1 MGEKIALGFHTC
13 VDYELDWDLSVIE
26 GLIRKF
32 DVRRSEIRS
41 DIMIDSER
49 ALLIVCLA
57 YMIVGTGGEIIPER
71 PDCLTFSSNSF
82 CLFSNSCIFLF
93 CSSRR
98 LVKPE

>member
-41 DIMIDSER
+41 DIMI
-49 ALLIVCLA
+49 LNGHC
-57 YMIVGTGGEIIPER
+57 
-71 PDCLTFSSNSF
+71 
-82 CLFSNSCIFLF
+82 
-93 CSSRR
+93 
-98 LVKPE
+98 